1 MFEVPQRPCY
11 KERLRTNPFCDSSS
25 LANVLEVT
33 EIIKP
38 NKEIYKQNLENKN
51 KD

>member
-1 MFEVPQRPCY
+1 MLQAKIENQTHVATP
-11 KERLRTNPFCDSSS
+11 